1 MGCRPLS
8 DNSILSSADVS
19 KLLQD
24 PNGENRAAA
33 ASKVAA
39 TFENKSLTAS
49 EREIAESIF
58 RHMLKDA
65 EVRVRHAL
73 ADSLKDNPSVP
84 HDIATSLAKDV
95 DAVAM
100 PVIESS
106 IVLTDADLIEL
117 VKTRGADVQ
126 MAVAGRDNVSE
137 ELSDVLVDS
146 DNEKVVAKLVSN
158 EGASI
163 KEDTFGKVLDKYK
176 DSDIVKQPLAHRSAL
191 PVGVA
196 ERLVTLVSEQLRD
209 HIMTHHEVSPTMAS
223 DLLLSS
229 REKATV
235 SLVEGGNRSTVE
247 ELVNQLHKNGRLT
260 PTLLLRALCMG
271 DTTFFEVALAKKVG
285 IPVLNAYALVH
296 DKGDLGLTRLF
307 AAAKIPAQFISIAR
321 AALDVADEMVLT
333 GGDDREQFKQL
344 MIERVLTTVEDTVD
358 TENLDYLIGKLQA
371 TDNSDTKTA

>member
-1 MGCRPLS
+1 MWPLS
-8 DNSILSSADVS
+8 NNTILSSADVS

-24 PNGENRAAA
+24 PNGENRAVA

-39 TFENKSLTAS
+39 TFGRDSLTDS
-49 EREIAESIF
+49 ERKIAESIF

-65 EVRVRHAL
+65 EVRVRLAL

-95 DAVAM
+95 DEVAM

-106 IVLTDADLIEL
+106 VVLTDSDLIEL
-117 VKTRGADVQ
+117 VRTRGADVQ
-126 MAVAGRDNVSE
+126 KAVAGRETVSGDVA
-137 ELSDVLVDS
+137 DVLADS
-146 DNEKVVAKLVSN
+146 DNEEVVAALVSN
-158 EGASI
+158 EGAEI
-163 KEDTFGKVLDKYK
+163 KDSTFDKVLDKYA
-176 DSDIVKQPLAHRSAL
+176 DSDLVKEPLVQRGEL

-209 HIMTHHEVSPTMAS
+209 QIMVKHDLSEAMAS

-235 SLVEGGNRSTVE
+235 SLVEGGKRSTVE
-247 ELVNQLHKNGRLT
+247 ELVNQLYDNGRLT
-260 PTLLLRALCMG
+260 PTLMLRALCMG

-307 AAAKIPAQFISIAR
+307 AAAKMPPQFLAIAR

-333 GGDDREQFKQL
+333 GGDDRERFKQL
-344 MIERVLTTVEDTVD
+344 MIERVLTAVEDDVD
-358 TENLDYLIGKLQA
+358 TENLDYLIGKLHA
-371 TDNSDTKTA
+371 VETETAPTSQ